1 MPDPSKEIDT
11 VSNHPEIED
20 LMTEA
25 LFDEISPENRRRL
38 EAHFEACEDCRDEFE
53 RLQATLGVMTE
64 REREELPA
72 AYWASF
78 RKQVL
83 DRVDRSPS
91 LGERLAE
98 WWRSLP
104 VLLPQ
109 TSGQWAVQALAAVL
123 FVALGLWM
131 AEPSPI
137 PTGSTGSGA
146 LATLNE
152 SPPLQDVLLGQASAS
167 LKGGRIQPRLRSI
180 RDIAYNPDARQVEVR
195 YSTVN
200 EVTVTGAPDD
210 PAIRPLLQAALL
222 DRNSPAAQLN
232 AVQTLERSALRPTD
246 DLVRALT
253 VLIRTEDNVPLQL
266 RAIRALRRMHGDTAL
281 DTPTRNLL
289 VGLVLDD
296 NPDALR
302 VEALQTLMAAPDS
315 SSDPSFLYAVQ
326 DDPND
331 YLRYKAQSTLQTAAQ
346 VRPAQVET
354 P

>member
-1 MPDPSKEIDT
+1 M
-11 VSNHPEIED
+11 SNHPKIEG

-25 LFDEISPENRRRL
+25 LFDEISPEDRRRL
-38 EAHFEACEDCRDEFE
+38 EAHFETCEDCRDEFE
-53 RLQATLGVMTE
+53 RLQATLGVMGE
-64 REREELPA
+64 RERDELPA
-72 AYWASF
+72 TYWASF

-83 DRVDRSPS
+83 DRVEQPPS
-91 LGERLAE
+91 VGERIAQ
-98 WWRSLP
+98 WWASLP

-109 TSGQWAVQALAAVL
+109 TSGQWAVQALAVVL
-123 FVALGLWM
+123 FGALGLWM
-131 AEPSPI
+131 APTVPPS
-137 PTGSTGSGA
+137 TTTTEAGA
-146 LATLNE
+146 LTT
-152 SPPLQDVLLGQASAS
+152 SSDTPSLQDVLLGQAPAT
-167 LKGGRIQPRLRSI
+167 LEGGRVRPRLRGI
-180 RDIAYNPDARQVEVR
+180 RDIAYNPEARQIAVR

-200 EVTVTGAPDD
+200 EVSVTGEPDD
-210 PAIRPLLQAALL
+210 PAIRRLLQAALL
-222 DRNSPAAQLN
+222 DQNSPAAQLN
-232 AVQTLERSALRPTD
+232 AVQTLERSGLRPTD

-253 VLIRTEDNVPLQL
+253 VLIRTEDSVPLQV

-289 VGLVLDD
+289 VGLVLDE

-346 VRPAQVET
+346 AGPPRPRT

>member
-1 MPDPSKEIDT
+1 M
-11 VSNHPEIED
+11 SNHPEIED

-25 LFDEISPENRRRL
+25 LFDEIAPEDRRRL
-38 EAHFEACEDCRDEFE
+38 EQHFETCEDCRDEFE
-53 RLQATLGVMTE
+53 RLQATLGVMAE
-64 REREELPA
+64 REQEELPPT
-72 AYWASF
+72 YWASF

-83 DRVDRSPS
+83 DRVERPPS
-91 LGERLAE
+91 LPERVLQ
-98 WWRSLP
+98 WWTSLP

-109 TSGQWAVQALAAVL
+109 TSGQWAVQGLAAIL

-131 AEPSPI
+131 APASRT
-137 PTGSTGSGA
+137 PTNTTGSGV
-146 LATLNE
+146 LTTSRE
-152 SPPLQDVLLGQASAS
+152 TPPLQDVLLGQTPAS
-167 LKGGRIQPRLRSI
+167 LEGGHVRPRLRGI
-180 RDIAYNPDARQVEVR
+180 RDIAFSPESRQVEVR

-200 EVTVTGAPDD
+200 EVTATGAPDD
-210 PAIRPLLQAALL
+210 PAIRRLLQAALL
-222 DRNSPAAQLN
+222 DQNSPAAQLN
-232 AVQTLERSALRPTD
+232 AVQTLERSGLRPTD

-253 VLIRTEDNVPLQL
+253 VLIRTEDNVPLQV
-266 RAIRALRRMHGDTAL
+266 RALRALRRMHGNTSL

-326 DDPND
+326 NDPND
-331 YLRYKAQSTLQTAAQ
+331 YLRYKAQSTLQPAAQ
-346 VRPAQVET
+346 VGPAQVET